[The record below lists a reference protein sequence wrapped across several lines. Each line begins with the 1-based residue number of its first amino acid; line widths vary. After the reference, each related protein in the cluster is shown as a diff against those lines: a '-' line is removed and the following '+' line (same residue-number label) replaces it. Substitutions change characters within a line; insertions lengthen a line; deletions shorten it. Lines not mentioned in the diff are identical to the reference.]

1 MPSMP
6 PLPAPTM
13 TGELLGWVLHLLSFN
28 LSVYELQVVSMVKRN
43 NAIYAMPLGF
53 EWQLVSLS
61 AKF

>member
-1 MPSMP
+1 
-6 PLPAPTM
+6 M